1 MDIAEYKALVAEE
14 DCRLEA
20 GSEVGRLMDEAAYA
34 AQRVTARINNGS
46 HTQEELCELF
56 SELTGHAVDKSFKL
70 FPPLYTDFGKNIKV
84 GRNVFINSGCCF
96 QDQGGI
102 EIGDGTL
109 IGHQVVIA
117 TLNHDPDPEKRGDMF
132 PRPVKIGAKVWIGS
146 HATLLPGVTVG
157 EGAIVAAGAVVTR
170 DVPPRSV
177 VAGVPARVI
186 KSIRPHCKS
195 WLEGV

>member
-14 DCRLEA
+14 GCRLEA

-46 HTQEELCELF
+46 HTQEELSELF
-56 SELTGHAVDKSFKL
+56 SELTGRAVDKSFKL
-70 FPPLYTDFGKNIKV
+70 FPPFYTDFGKNIKV

-132 PRPVKIGAKVWIGS
+132 PRPDKNGAKQWIGS

-186 KSIRPHCKS
+186 KSI
-195 WLEGV
+195 

>member
-14 DCRLEA
+14 GCRLEA

-34 AQRVTARINNGS
+34 AQRVTAR
-46 HTQEELCELF
+46 
-56 SELTGHAVDKSFKL
+56 SFKL
-70 FPPLYTDFGKNIKV
+70 FPPFYTDFGKNIKV

-186 KSIRPHCKS
+186 KSI
-195 WLEGV
+195 

>member
-14 DCRLEA
+14 GCRLEA

-46 HTQEELCELF
+46 HTQEKLCELF
-56 SELTGHAVDKSFKL
+56 SELTGRAVDKSFKL
-70 FPPLYTDFGKNIKV
+70 FPPFYTDFGKNIKV

-186 KSIRPHCKS
+186 KSI
-195 WLEGV
+195 

>member
-14 DCRLEA
+14 GCRLEA

-70 FPPLYTDFGKNIKV
+70 FPPFYTDFGKNIKV

-132 PRPVKIGAKVWIGS
+132 PRPVKIGTKVWIGS

-186 KSIRPHCKS
+186 KSI
-195 WLEGV
+195 

>member
-14 DCRLEA
+14 GCRLEA
-20 GSEVGRLMDEAAYA
+20 GSDVGRLMDEAAYA

-46 HTQEELCELF
+46 HTQEELCGLF

-70 FPPLYTDFGKNIKV
+70 FPPFYTDFGKNIKV

-186 KSIRPHCKS
+186 KSI
-195 WLEGV
+195 

>member
-1 MDIAEYKALVAEE
+1 MDIAEYKALVAKE

-34 AQRVTARINNGS
+34 AQRVTARINNEF
-46 HTQEELCELF
+46 HTREELCELF
-56 SELTGHAVDKSFKL
+56 SELTGRAVDKSFKL
-70 FPPLYTDFGKNIKV
+70 FPPFYTDFGKNIKV

-186 KSIRPHCKS
+186 KSI
-195 WLEGV
+195 

>member
-14 DCRLEA
+14 GCRLEA

-34 AQRVTARINNGS
+34 AQRVTARINNEF

-56 SELTGHAVDKSFKL
+56 SELTGRAVDKSFKL
-70 FPPLYTDFGKNIKV
+70 FPPFYTDFGKNIKV

-117 TLNHDPDPEKRGDMF
+117 TLNHDPDPEKRGRRESVDRLSRDPA
-132 PRPVKIGAKVWIGS
+132 PRRYGRGGRDSRGGRGRDSRCAAALGRGGRSRARHKEHMTPLQI
-146 HATLLPGVTVG
+146 
-157 EGAIVAAGAVVTR
+157 AAGRSIIAV
-170 DVPPRSV
+170 
-177 VAGVPARVI
+177 
-186 KSIRPHCKS
+186 
-195 WLEGV
+195 